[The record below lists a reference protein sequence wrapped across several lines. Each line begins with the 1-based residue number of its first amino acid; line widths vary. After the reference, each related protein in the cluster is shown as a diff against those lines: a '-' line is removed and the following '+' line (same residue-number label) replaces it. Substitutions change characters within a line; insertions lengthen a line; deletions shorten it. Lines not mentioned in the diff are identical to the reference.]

1 MHASG
6 HACQEDLKLMVKM
19 IKPKYLIP
27 IHGYHFMLRTNADV
41 AESIGMAKENIIVPL
56 NNGIIIEADDEKIK
70 MLKESVPANYV
81 MVDGLG
87 VGDVKEVV
95 LRDRQMLS
103 QDGIFVMITVIDSQ
117 TGKVKN
123 SPDIISRGFIYLK
136 ESQDLLKQTRFLI
149 RKVVEEAT
157 GKMHPINVDY
167 VKESLKERV
176 GKFLFQKTHRRPM
189 VLPVII
195 EV

>member
-1 MHASG
+1 MP
-6 HACQEDLKLMVKM
+6 V
-19 IKPKYLIP
+19 
-27 IHGYHFMLRTNADV
+27 HGYYFMLKTNADL
-41 AESIGMAKENIIVPL
+41 AESIGISKENIVIPI
-56 NNGIIIEADDEKIK
+56 NNGAIIEASEEKLL
-70 MLKESVPANYV
+70 MLKENVPSNYV

-95 LRDRQMLS
+95 LRDRKMLS
-103 QDGIFVMITVIDSQ
+103 QDGIFVMITVIDSR

-157 GKMHPINVDY
+157 GKMHPVNVDY
-167 VKESLKERV
+167 VKENLRERV